1 MAGPPAPAQAGG
13 FDVTPTQLNG
23 VAGNVVLQQNML
35 HKAAN
40 DFLYELVEYMDC
52 GGYGSA
58 AQAVSAAYVKVG
70 NRFLDV
76 WGKSVASVGGV
87 AVGFV
92 TTANNYSKAEAASH
106 PSGTAKPVQFPVPK
120 VIETPPKYQQIT
132 DLRWGD
138 MDDYS
143 SGFISWLLEG
153 VPDWAMDIVRG
164 LLHHVGRWGKAA
176 DILPLPDYLQIDKIA
191 LAWLQP
197 GFAVTQ
203 VESALTGLVGSVSD
217 PNNGEWQAAMRQFA
231 SSLWGTTAWGTSTA
245 NYQWKH
251 DTAGGQGTGSHPVMS
266 VLFDTTQ
273 EVSKAMRAFAES
285 AEKMRHEVWR
295 IYKKAIRDALADL
308 KQLPDFDDVK
318 KIGKRLLG
326 IGKEVAIGITLKV
339 DTAAI
344 NRAVSLYEGEL
355 RGVESRLTALLPA
368 LDEAYRSAPT
378 FQAEEGRAQA
388 FGARSLNEFKPEH
401 RFTVPGQDPDNMF
414 YPLDLA
420 NQEGLYDSHPIDKH
434 VGLTDD
440 QLRQRL
446 RDQPGAPAASSFK
459 DLASAQ
465 KFTQAALEDINN
477 ADRIAKWIESVE
489 KKKQNNPNYD
499 PNKSEIPPVYLEFK
513 EPVGRS
519 VSREDYNTDGMNAP
533 ATEKNWVQ
541 VRLIYKEGLEP
552 PFIVLTAMP
561 HKGPPATPSTP

>member
-1 MAGPPAPAQAGG
+1 MAGPTAPAQGSG
-13 FDVTPTQLNG
+13 FDVTPSQLNG

-35 HKAAN
+35 HTVAN
-40 DFLYELVEYMDC
+40 DFLYDLVEYMDC

-58 AQAVSAAYVKVG
+58 AQGVSAAYVKVG

-76 WGKSVASVGGV
+76 WARSVAGVGGA

-92 TTANNYSKAEAASH
+92 TTANNYSRAEAASH
-106 PSGTAKPVQFPVPK
+106 PSGTVPPVQFPVPK
-120 VIETPPKYQQIT
+120 VIDTPPKYQQIT

-143 SGFISWLLEG
+143 SGLISWLMEG
-153 VPDWAMDIVRG
+153 IPDWAADLLRG

-176 DILPLPDYLQIDKIA
+176 DILPLPDYLEIDKIA
-191 LAWLQP
+191 LAWLRP

-203 VESALTGLVGSVSD
+203 VDGALTGLVGSISD
-217 PNNGEWQAAMRQFA
+217 PNNGEWQSAMRQFV

-245 NYQWKH
+245 GYQWKH
-251 DTAGGQGTGSHPVMS
+251 DAAGGQGSGSHPVMS

-273 EVSKAMRAFAES
+273 EVSKAMRTFAES

-295 IYKKAIRDALADL
+295 IYKKAIRDALAELTD
-308 KQLPDFDDVK
+308 LPDFDDVK
-318 KIGKRLLG
+318 KIGKKLLG
-326 IGKEVAIGITLKV
+326 MGKEVAIGITLKV

-344 NRAVSLYEGEL
+344 NRAVSTYEIEL
-355 RGVESRLTALLPA
+355 RGVESRLNALMPA

-378 FQAEEGRAQA
+378 FQSEEGRSQA
-388 FGARSLNEFKPEH
+388 FGARSLNDFKPEH

-414 YPLDLA
+414 YPMDLA

-434 VGLTDD
+434 VGMTDD

-446 RDQPGAPAASSFK
+446 RDQAGAPAASSFK
-459 DLASAQ
+459 DLAAAQ
-465 KFTQAALEDINN
+465 RYTQSTIENIDN
-477 ADRIAKWIESVE
+477 ADRISKWIESVE

-499 PNKSEIPPVYLEFK
+499 PNKSEIQPPLYLEFPN
-513 EPVGRS
+513 ESTGRS
-519 VSREDYNTDGMNAP
+519 VSRGDYDTDGMNAQ
-533 ATEKNWVQ
+533 ATDKNWVQ
-541 VRLIYKEGLEP
+541 VRLIYKDGLVP

-561 HKGPPATPSTP
+561 HNGP

>member
-1 MAGPPAPAQAGG
+1 MAGPSAPAQGGG

-23 VAGNVVLQQNML
+23 VAGNVVLQQGML

-40 DFLYELVEYMDC
+40 DFLLELMKYMDC
-52 GGYGSA
+52 GGYGTA
-58 AQAVSAAYVKVG
+58 AQAVSTAYVKVG
-70 NRFLDV
+70 NRFLEV
-76 WGKSVASVGGV
+76 WARSVASVGGV

-92 TTANNYSKAEAASH
+92 TTANNYSRAEAASH
-106 PSGTAKPVQFPVPK
+106 PSGTAQPVQFPVPK
-120 VIETPPKYQQIT
+120 VIDSPPKYQQIT

-143 SGFISWLLEG
+143 SNLISWLLEG
-153 VPDWAMDIVRG
+153 VPDWAMDIVRQ
-164 LLHHVGRWGKAA
+164 LLHHVARWGKAA
-176 DILPLPDYLQIDKIA
+176 DILPLPDYLEIDKIA

-203 VESALTGLVGSVSD
+203 VDSALTGAVGSVSD
-217 PNNGEWQAAMRQFA
+217 PNNGEWQAAMRQFV

-245 NYQWKH
+245 GYQWKH

-285 AEKMRHEVWR
+285 AEKMRNEIWR
-295 IYKKAIRDALADL
+295 IYKKAILDAISDL
-308 KQLPDFDDVK
+308 KHIDLDDVK
-318 KIGKRLLG
+318 SVGKKLLG
-326 IGKEVAIGITLKV
+326 IGKEVALNITLKI
-339 DTAAI
+339 DTAAM
-344 NRAVSLYEGEL
+344 NRAVSVYEGEL
-355 RGVESRLTALLPA
+355 RGVESRLNALLPA

-378 FQAEEGRAQA
+378 YKSEEARAQA
-388 FGARSLNEFKPEH
+388 FGARSLNDFKPEH
-401 RFTVPGQDPDNMF
+401 RYTIPGKDPDNMF

-440 QLRQRL
+440 QLRMRL
-446 RDQPGAPAASSFK
+446 RDQPGVPAASSFK

-465 KFTQAALEDINN
+465 RYTEAALEDIDN
-477 ADRIAKWIESVE
+477 ADRIAKWIDSVE
-489 KKKQNNPNYD
+489 KKKQNVPGYD
-499 PNKSEIPPVYLEFK
+499 PNKSEIQPPVYLEFPN
-513 EPVGRS
+513 ETTGRS
-519 VSREDYNTDGMNAP
+519 VSRDDYDTDGMNAK
-533 ATEKNWVQ
+533 ATDKNWVQ
-541 VRLIYKEGLEP
+541 VRLIYKDGLHP

-561 HKGPPATPSTP
+561 HKGP

>member
-1 MAGPPAPAQAGG
+1 MAGPTAPAQSSG
-13 FDVTPTQLNG
+13 FDVTPAKLNG
-23 VAGNVVLQQNML
+23 VAGSVVLQQNVL
-35 HKAAN
+35 NKAAN

-76 WGKSVASVGGV
+76 WGKSVVSVGGV

-92 TTANNYSKAEAASH
+92 TTANNYSRAEAASH
-106 PSGTAKPVQFPVPK
+106 PSGTTKPVQFPVPK
-120 VIETPPKYQQIT
+120 VIDQPPKYQQIT

-153 VPDWAMDIVRG
+153 VPDWAMDIVRE

-176 DILPLPDYLQIDKIA
+176 DIIPLPDYEQIDEIA

-197 GFAVTQ
+197 GFAVSQ
-203 VESALTGLVGSVSD
+203 VETALTGLAGSISD
-217 PNNGEWQAAMRQFA
+217 PNNGEWQAAMRQFT
-231 SSLWGTTAWGTSTA
+231 SSIWGTTAWGTSTA

-266 VLFDTTQ
+266 VLFETTQ
-273 EVSKAMRAFAES
+273 EVSKAMRDFAKS
-285 AEKMRHEVWR
+285 AAKMRHEVWR
-295 IYKKAIRDALADL
+295 IYKKAIWDALAEL

-318 KIGKRLLG
+318 RIGKKLLG

-368 LDEAYRSAPT
+368 LDEAYLSAPT
-378 FQAEEGRAQA
+378 FQAEDARAQA
-388 FGARSLNEFKPEH
+388 FGARSLNDFKPEH
-401 RFTVPGQDPDNMF
+401 KFTVPGEDPDHIY

-420 NQEGLYDSHPIDKH
+420 NQEGLYDSHSIDRH
-434 VGLTDD
+434 VGLSDD
-440 QLRQRL
+440 QLRQRM
-446 RDQPGAPAASSFK
+446 RDDSSASAASSFK
-459 DLASAQ
+459 DLGSAQ
-465 KFTQAALEDINN
+465 KFTQDALRDN
-477 ADRIAKWIESVE
+477 ANENRIADWIDRVE
-489 KKKQNNPNYD
+489 RRMKNNPNWD
-499 PNKSEIPPVYLEFK
+499 PNRSKIQPPIELTFQE
-513 EPVGRS
+513 ETGRTVQGVNSTGAPTHS
-519 VSREDYNTDGMNAP
+519 VKVVLRYAH
-533 ATEKNWVQ
+533 
-541 VRLIYKEGLEP
+541 GLEP
-552 PFIVLTAMP
+552 PFIVLTSIP
-561 HKGPPATPSTP
+561 TP